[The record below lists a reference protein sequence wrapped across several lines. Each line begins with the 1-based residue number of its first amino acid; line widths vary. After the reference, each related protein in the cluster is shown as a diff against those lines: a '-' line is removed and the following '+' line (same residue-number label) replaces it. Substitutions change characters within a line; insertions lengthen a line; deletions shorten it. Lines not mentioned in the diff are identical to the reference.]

1 MKQHKNI
8 LGLSSFAY
16 NSAIGRAIRSKSSP
30 SFVGLRAFHFYP
42 AAHRQKNIHWAMVML
57 AVFAFASCN
66 LQKTNV
72 NPNASTEVSLSAVL
86 TGAEVSLAFNTGAN
100 AAIVTN
106 TFIQQ
111 TSGANGDA
119 AGLDNYTI
127 SPSYYNST
135 WGSFYTGVLE
145 ELKIV
150 QQTATLKQLPYYSGV
165 ARILTSF
172 TYGTLTDIFGDIPY
186 SEALYGNNI
195 VNPKY
200 DKQQDIYTDI
210 QSQLDSAIIELSK
223 PTADNIGATPAT
235 DDLIFGGATAKWIA
249 TAYTLKARYALHLTK
264 LGAKDAAQKALSF
277 LYDGSTYRGIAG
289 SSADAQLVF
298 GSAATN
304 ANPFYQQQVNRP
316 GWVGLGASFV
326 NLLNGNKVTDANTT
340 PEGAYVDPRR
350 SYFATNF
357 PVGSTTYQGSAPGV
371 PGAKSVIGA
380 YYATATSPVNLVTY
394 SEAKFIEAEARIII
408 NPSDPLAQTALQEA
422 VKGSFAKVITNASDP
437 YSSVQKQAD
446 YITAKATLA
455 GNFNVDL
462 ETIITQKYIALFL
475 QPEVW
480 ADYRRTGYPA
490 LPLAQNATSAANPNG
505 LIPRRILYPQ
515 NETSLNSNAPTGST
529 YQTPKLW
536 WDN

>member
-1 MKQHKNI
+1 MKQNI
-8 LGLSSFAY
+8 NFSGLSSSSPS
-16 NSAIGRAIRSKSSP
+16 SAAARAIHSKSSP
-30 SFVGLRAFHFYP
+30 VFAGLRAFHSYP
-42 AAHRQKNIHWAMVML
+42 AAILQKKRSWAMAL
-57 AVFAFASCN
+57 FATITFASCN

-72 NPNASTEVSLSAVL
+72 NPNASSEVSLSAVL
-86 TGAEVSLAFNTGAN
+86 TGAEVSLAFNVGAN

-106 TFIQQ
+106 TFVQQ
-111 TSGANGDA
+111 SAGANGDA

-150 QQTATLKQLPYYSGV
+150 QQTAAAQQPYYSGV
-165 ARILTSF
+165 ARVLTSY

-186 SEALYGNNI
+186 SEALYGNGI

-200 DKQQDIYTDI
+200 DKQQDIYAAI
-210 QSQLDSAIIELSK
+210 QLQLDSAISELSK
-223 PTADNIGATPAT
+223 PATDNIGAVPAT

-249 TAYTLKARYALHLTK
+249 AAYTLKARYALHLSK

-277 LYDGSTYRGIAG
+277 LYDGSNYRGIAG
-289 SSADAQLVF
+289 STADAQLVF

-316 GWVGLGASFV
+316 GWVGLGASFI
-326 NLLNGNKVTDANTT
+326 NLLNGNKVTDPNTT
-340 PEGAYVDPRR
+340 AEGVNVDPRR
-350 SYFATNF
+350 AYFATNF

-371 PGAKSVIGA
+371 PGARSVIGA
-380 YYATATSPVNLVTY
+380 YYATATSPVNLLTY

-408 NPSDPLAQTALQEA
+408 NPADPLAQTALQEA
-422 VKGSFAKVITNASDP
+422 VKGSFAKVVTNSNDP
-437 YSSVQKQAD
+437 YSSAQKQAD
-446 YITAKATLA
+446 YIKAKATLT
-455 GNFNVDL
+455 GNFNTDQ

-480 ADYRRTGYPA
+480 TDYRRTGYPA
-490 LPLAQNATSAANPNG
+490 LPLAQSATSAANPDG
-505 LIPRRILYPQ
+505 LIPRRVIYPT
-515 NETSLNSNAPTGST
+515 NETSLNTNAPTGST

-536 WDN
+536 WDQ

>member
-1 MKQHKNI
+1 MKQHTKY
-8 LGLSSFAY
+8 LGLSA
-16 NSAIGRAIRSKSSP
+16 AKQHATAVRAIRSKSSP
-30 SFVGLRAFHFYP
+30 SFVGLRAFHSYP
-42 AAHRQKNIHWAMVML
+42 AAIRLKNVYGAIVLL
-57 AVFAFASCN
+57 AVFALASCD

-72 NPNASTEVSLSAVL
+72 NPNASSEVSLSAVL
-86 TGAEVSLAFNTGAN
+86 TGAEVSLAFNIGAN
-100 AAIVTN
+100 GAIATN

-145 ELKIV
+145 ELKIL
-150 QQTATLKQLPYYSGV
+150 QKTASERQLPYYSGV
-165 ARILTSF
+165 ARVLSSF
-172 TYGTLTDIFGDIPY
+172 TFGALTDIFGDIPY
-186 SEALYGNNI
+186 TESLYGNGI

-200 DKQQDIYTDI
+200 DKQQDIYAAI
-210 QSQLDSAIIELSK
+210 QLQLDSAITELSK
-223 PTADNIGATPAT
+223 PVSDNIGATPAT

-277 LYDGSTYRGIAG
+277 LYDGANYRGIAS
-289 SSADAQLVF
+289 SSADAQVLF

-340 PEGAYVDPRR
+340 PEGTYVDPRR
-350 SYFATNF
+350 AYFATNF
-357 PVGSTTYQGSAPGV
+357 PAGSSTYQGSTAGV
-371 PGAKSVIGA
+371 PGAKSVIGP
-380 YYATATSPVNLVTY
+380 YYGTATSPVNLVTY

-422 VKGSFAKVITNASDP
+422 VKGSFAKVVTNANDP
-437 YSSVQKQAD
+437 YSSAQKQAD
-446 YITAKATLA
+446 YINAKASLT
-455 GNFNVDL
+455 GNFNADL

-515 NETSLNSNAPTGST
+515 NETSLNSNAPAGST